1 VRRSF
6 FCGLR
11 RAIRSITFAPACFA
25 VIRFGG
31 SAAIPLATEKK
42 ACATGFFSEK
52 IPNLCCVLKRKF
64 VQFLSKDGDNRQ
76 NPKSSGA

>member
-1 VRRSF
+1 M
-6 FCGLR
+6 
-11 RAIRSITFAPACFA
+11 RSITFGRTHQRCASP
-25 VIRFGG
+25 FGG

-42 ACATGFFSEK
+42 ACATGFFFGK
-52 IPNLCCVLKRKF
+52 ITNLCSVLKRKF